1 MAAVVWSAGCTQAAG
16 GEPALPEIDAAGVS
30 RLAARAPNSAV
41 LLFEPTDCLACGAN
55 MPRWLAI
62 RRHVPEK
69 VTILVTR
76 APSPSERIMFARYRI
91 PVDGVLRPGVLPK
104 TQPGGKAF
112 VYSSGQLKVSGR
124 LREPAM
130 QETLA
135 RELAQ

>member
-1 MAAVVWSAGCTQAAG
+1 MAAVMWSVGCAEVAG
-16 GEPALPEIDAAGVS
+16 GESGLPTIDAEGVS
-30 RLAARAPNSAV
+30 RLAARAPSSAV

-62 RRHVPEK
+62 RRHAPEK
-69 VTILVTR
+69 VAILVTR
-76 APSPSERIMFARYRI
+76 EPSPSERIMFARYRI

-112 VYSSGQLKVSGR
+112 IYSSGRLKASGR